1 MATANQTYGASL
13 PDQFHLISN
22 HLLTHLSLIADTR
35 EMIRERAALEREYAT
50 KLRDISFKAVG
61 KRAKRASSL
70 VVGDEPSRAFNESTF
85 KNHTFDSAFQVFLA
99 SIENTARDH
108 ITLADALDSEV
119 VAGLALLEKRKDDLR
134 KLEVK
139 NYEKILEERDGI
151 YDQRIKVLRRKY
163 TLSIHEFSA
172 PLMCMQYD
180 DACITVENSRR
191 KQELGKHSA
200 EKFDSLTDDMNTTKN
215 AYLVSIAISNRE
227 KDKYFEEDLPVYED
241 LLQDL
246 QTSLTTRLTAILNGC
261 TLLHLAHIQR
271 ITTHQ
276 AANKKA
282 LESVNPANDQN
293 LFIQYN
299 QRPFSLPADWS
310 FEPCASHYD
319 TSDVSLDVQPKIY
332 LQNRLASSRAKI
344 ANVKPEADA
353 KQRDVTSLQR
363 VLVKY
368 RESPKTGDAE
378 EVARQIAEASHQ
390 VAMLTT
396 TVATLEAEIAC
407 VQAALGGD
415 EGGGQPHSWKSSS
428 FSIPTTCAYC
438 DTSIWGLS
446 KQGKTCKACGISVHN
461 KCELK
466 VPATC
471 GDPNATIKKSEIVRS
486 KSGTGTPASRTRAS
500 SNASVAS
507 NSSTPSLTTS
517 ISKTSSSIPE
527 DRVSSAATT
536 SSPAS
541 PGGAQQAKVAFT
553 FQGSSSHE
561 LSVSEG
567 ETVTIVDPDDGTGWV
582 EVRSAAGSSGLVPA
596 SYLKVLPPSNGAK
609 KRGPAPPP
617 PVARGTKKVKAL
629 FDYEAQT
636 ADELDLEEG
645 KTYELAEGGDKDQ
658 GWWEIRGSGKKG
670 LVPANYVELIK

>member
-1 MATANQTYGASL
+1 MATTNQTYGASL

-61 KRAKRASSL
+61 KRAKRASAL

-99 SIENTARDH
+99 SLENTARDH
-108 ITLADALDSEV
+108 ITLADSLDSEV

-139 NYEKILEERDGI
+139 NYEKMLEERDGI
-151 YDQRIKVLRRKY
+151 YDQRIKAK
-163 TLSIHEFSA
+163 A
-172 PLMCMQYD
+172 KYD
-180 DACITVENSRR
+180 DACNAVENSRR
-191 KQELGKHSA
+191 KQETGKHSA
-200 EKFDSLTDDMNTTKN
+200 EKFDSLTDDMNTAKD

-246 QTSLTTRLTAILNGC
+246 QTSLTTRLTSILSGC
-261 TLLHLAHIQR
+261 TMLHLAHIQR

-276 AANKKA
+276 ASNKKA

-299 QRPFSLPADWS
+299 QRPFTLPADWS
-310 FEPCASHYD
+310 FEPCAAHYD
-319 TSDVSLDVQPKIY
+319 TAEVSLDIQPKIY
-332 LQNRLASSRAKI
+332 LQNRLASSRSKI
-344 ANVKPEADA
+344 ANVKPEAEA
-353 KQRDVTSLQR
+353 KQRDVASLQK

-390 VAMLTT
+390 MAMLTT
-396 TVATLEAEIAC
+396 SVATLEAEIAC
-407 VQAALGGD
+407 IEAALGGD
-415 EGGGQPHSWKSSS
+415 EGGGKPHSWKSSS

-471 GDPNATIKKSEIVRS
+471 GDPDATIKKSEIVRS
-486 KSGTGTPASRTRAS
+486 KSGAGTPASRTRAS

-507 NSSTPSLTTS
+507 GASVPSLTTS
-517 ISKTSSSIPE
+517 VSRASASIPE
-527 DRVSSAATT
+527 ASPATPTSPSSA
-536 SSPAS
+536 
-541 PGGAQQAKVAFT
+541 GGAQQAKVAFT
-553 FQGSSSHE
+553 FQATSPHE
-561 LSVSEG
+561 VSVSEG

-582 EVRSAAGSSGLVPA
+582 EVRSSAGATGLVPA
-596 SYLKVLPPSNGAK
+596 SYLKVLAASNGTK

-617 PVARGTKKVKAL
+617 PIARGSKKVKAL
-629 FDYEAQT
+629 YDYQAQT
-636 ADELDLEEG
+636 EDEVDLEAG
-645 KTYELAEGGDKDQ
+645 KTYELAEGGDDDP
-658 GWWEIRGSGKKG
+658 GWWEIKGGGKRG